1 MEKNR
6 FVFLRAMKNIFL
18 VAALLLTLLLTANFS
33 FMDAGEKMNTRAA
46 LGKKLFSE
54 QLLSKDSS
62 ISCASCHK
70 PAFAFA
76 DTSAFSTGI
85 FGIRTTRNTPSVL
98 NMKNR
103 PYYFWD
109 GRAVTLEEQ
118 ALLPIANPGEMGLPI
133 REAVARLN
141 NSRIYKK
148 LFQQI
153 FHQPV
158 NEKNLAAAFAA
169 FEKTL
174 ETVDSKFDEWSN
186 NLSALSEEEE
196 RGRQLFI
203 GSKAKCFDCH
213 SMEDFTDDSFKNI
226 GLYNGKE
233 SNDAGLFLITKSK
246 SDLGKF
252 KTPGLRNIAVTAPY
266 MHDGRFKTLEQV
278 VSYYNT
284 PFMFTDNPLN
294 IDSALIKPL
303 GLTQQEK
310 KDLVSFLKTLTDKA
324 YIKRQG

>member
-1 MEKNR
+1 
-6 FVFLRAMKNIFL
+6 
-18 VAALLLTLLLTANFS
+18 
-33 FMDAGEKMNTRAA
+33 
-46 LGKKLFSE
+46 
-54 QLLSKDSS
+54 
-62 ISCASCHK
+62 
-70 PAFAFA
+70 
-76 DTSAFSTGI
+76 
-85 FGIRTTRNTPSVL
+85 
-98 NMKNR
+98 
-103 PYYFWD
+103 
-109 GRAVTLEEQ
+109 
-118 ALLPIANPGEMGLPI
+118 
-133 REAVARLN
+133 
-141 NSRIYKK
+141 
-148 LFQQI
+148 
-153 FHQPV
+153 
-158 NEKNLAAAFAA
+158 
-169 FEKTL
+169 
-174 ETVDSKFDEWSN
+174 
-186 NLSALSEEEE
+186 
-196 RGRQLFI
+196 
-203 GSKAKCFDCH
+203 
-213 SMEDFTDDSFKNI
+213 MEDFTDDSFKNI